1 MRNPIRRTLAATAV
15 AAMSGALLL
24 AAPSN
29 AFAFD
34 AGALS
39 SVVNS
44 AGGTTSG
51 TNNDVV
57 QVTAP
62 AACDAAATR
71 QVLKFTAVTATV
83 PAQQAAADLWVGD
96 NLYSPTGVG
105 LPGPITA
112 QASNTFQ
119 GLADN
124 ATGGPQQLVP
134 GVYHFVLRCQDNLGG
149 TIFQEWNGG
158 VVFSSPTAW
167 TGFVGPNPPAPPVAT
182 TTTLTAAPSPAT
194 DSQTITLTA
203 TVNESATGTPTGNV
217 QFFDGATSLGTS
229 AVNGSAVATLTAGPL
244 AAGSHTLRAVYAG
257 DSAFLTSQGTT
268 PLTVTG
274 TVVPASNTAT
284 VLTVAPTSGPAF
296 QSVTAQ
302 GVVTDTTPPAVTPVG
317 NCSFL
322 DGAALLGTSPVNA
335 SGVCTFTST
344 SFQGPGH
351 SFTIHFVATD
361 PTLWNPSTS
370 NIVTAAY
377 DAPTFLPDDQTVVV
391 TVPAGTLTIFTP
403 YTPTNP
409 LVMPDMTLSADGTTF
424 SSAAGFDHVTVT
436 DTRAGNPGWTASLT
450 RNDFVGASPA
460 NTIPAKYSG
469 FVGVAPSYLPGNA
482 IHTGDVVPTDL
493 PANDPGYTSG
503 PHAFATTA
511 AGHGTGSVN
520 ITGNFVLVGVPSSTA
535 PGLYTATVTFT
546 IA

>member
-51 TNNDVV
+51 TNNDVI

-62 AACDAAATR
+62 AACDASATR
-71 QVLKFTAVTATV
+71 NVLVFTSVTATS
-83 PAQQAAADLWVGD
+83 PANQAAADLWVGD
-96 NLYSPTGVG
+96 NLYSPTAVG

-134 GVYHFVLRCQDNLGG
+134 GVYHFVLRCQNNLGS

-158 VVFSSPTAW
+158 VVFTSPTAW
-167 TGFVGPNPPAPPVAT
+167 TSFTGANPKVAT
-182 TTTLTAAPSPAT
+182 TTTLTATPSPAT

-203 TVNESATGTPTGNV
+203 TVHESDPATPTGNV

-229 AVNGSAVATLTAGPL
+229 PVNGSAVATLAAGPL
-244 AAGSHTLRAVYAG
+244 TAGSHTLRAVYAG
-257 DSAFLTSQGTT
+257 DTAFGTSEGTT

-274 TVVPASNTAT
+274 TAPPASDTST

-302 GVVTDTTPPAVTPVG
+302 GVVTDTTPPAVTPAG
-317 NCSFL
+317 SCRFF
-322 DGAALLGTSPVNA
+322 DGAALLGTSPVDA
-335 SGVCTFTST
+335 SGVCTFVST

-351 SFTIHFVATD
+351 SFTINFVATD

-370 NIVTAAY
+370 NIVTADY

-403 YTPTNP
+403 YTPANP
-409 LVMPDMTLSADGTTF
+409 LVMPDMALSADGTSF

-469 FVGVAPSYLPGNA
+469 FVGVTPSYLTGNA
-482 IHTGDVVPTDL
+482 IQAPDVVTTDL

-511 AGHGTGSVN
+511 AGNGTGSVN
-520 ITGNFVLVGVPSSTA
+520 ITGNFVLSGVPTSTA